1 MLLDMQVYFIL
12 ANKFEYSEFI
22 EAYAEE
28 QLDRQVLWILMDIPE
43 LDFEN

>member
-12 ANKFEYSEFI
+12 TNNFEYQKFI
-22 EAYAEE
+22 EAYLEE
-28 QLDRQVLWILMDIPE
+28 QLDRQIFWVLNDIPE